1 MKPNPVK
8 KKPLTDNKE
17 EINPLVIQS
26 KEYMN
31 KNNEGEVKEEKPRLK
46 PSKIKKEKDDSS
58 EIKTEKT
65 PI

>member
-1 MKPNPVK
+1 
-8 KKPLTDNKE
+8 
-17 EINPLVIQS
+17 
-26 KEYMN
+26 MN

-58 EIKTEKT
+58 EMKTEKT